1 MWNWVTMLYSRKK
14 LYWGTNNKKIK
25 KKFAAVEIEIEK
37 LKIFIHLKSTKSIT
51 YNHK

>member
-14 LYWGTNNKKIK
+14 LYWGTNNKKNK
-25 KKFAAVEIEIEK
+25 KKFNKIKIK
-37 LKIFIHLKSTKSIT
+37 NKKIKKNINLKNTKNIT